1 MEGVKGFLKGLG
13 TGALSV
19 LAKPTLGVVDLVHFT
34 LEGIKWWDTSI
45 GISGLGIC
53 LQLLQTR

>member
-1 MEGVKGFLKGLG
+1 MEGVRGFLKGLG

-34 LEGIKWWDTSI
+34 LEGIKWWDI
-45 GISGLGIC
+45 
-53 LQLLQTR
+53 